1 MKYWE
6 DKYKDFIPIVIHLS
20 KTINILY
27 NMDAKDREIEELKRE
42 LAKIKKQQEN
52 AKVFVCIN
60 SECKNRVCCS

>member
-1 MKYWE
+1 
-6 DKYKDFIPIVIHLS
+6 
-20 KTINILY
+20 
-27 NMDAKDREIEELKRE
+27 MDAKDREIEELKRE